1 MASIIR
7 TTKSNQN
14 MVLLLEVARIF
25 REMADLLKRNE
36 TERDLKNFY
45 GHMMALCL
53 LVTDHAKRVEA
64 VVSPDNALIHQ
75 LLDRFQSLTTAHI
88 LQMLSDLPI
97 YASHSRLWAL
107 KDYWNSSEKQSRN
120 AKLDLIRECLDFGS
134 SPEQRDELIEFLE
147 KRVDEFL
154 VLYPEDTS
162 KLPMDDCPPQRKRS
176 EPSYA
181 VWAAAQALYEAL
193 VASICSC
200 DPTHKYGARLRL
212 GTYQKPD
219 LDKDFN
225 FDMFLALEQFWQEV
239 HIRTV
244 RESKVKF
251 AHNNEM
257 EQAKTKEKLKSDRK
271 QVKRLCKPIEKIKKM
286 SSYRLQFMVENRQ
299 LWKLQSEES
308 MSLIDKSKPPI
319 SLEQFIKAQPPL
331 LTGKTKR
338 VLAVFLSY
346 TVLHLHG
353 TQWLQ
358 STWGSSSIIFFQ
370 TTSSTIPLKPFIQL
384 QLGQDHGCAS
394 VNASETVNVDKDG
407 NVDLS
412 SSDSDSDSDDPDELL
427 GRHPCPYLVTLA
439 TMLIEVY
446 MALPFQMLAKKY
458 GVNLLGNA
466 DDKSRY
472 LDILQVFRK
481 CESDIPENTQF
492 RLAVNNCLNP
502 NLWQDA
508 DNKSLDKQT
517 LRSVMYQEVVR
528 PLEDELKQ
536 AFSSICIEKLD
547 SNAGNLDIGRWGQ
560 TIQNQQTNGPSLL
573 RLPAESYGYP
583 NEFASLNQSQ
593 YVARNQQHVQ
603 PEMPAL
609 GHFAI
614 PGHRIAQNV
623 ERRIFRD
630 VDYAS
635 SKLFDDET
643 RPEDISDKA

>member
-1 MASIIR
+1 VTSPSILPPVLNFPVNPWKGEARATGQLGKMAPIVR
-7 TTKSNQN
+7 TTESNQN
-14 MVLLLEVARIF
+14 IALLLEVARIF
-25 REMADLLKRNE
+25 REMAHLLKRNE
-36 TERDLKNFY
+36 AERDLKNFY
-45 GHMMALCL
+45 SHMMTFCL
-53 LVTDHAKRVEA
+53 LVADHAKRVEA
-64 VVSPDNALIHQ
+64 VVSPDNTLIHQ

-107 KDYWNSSEKQSRN
+107 KYYWNSTEKQSQD

-147 KRVDEFL
+147 KWVEEIL

-162 KLPMDDCPPQRKRS
+162 KWPMDDCAPQRKRM

-193 VASICSC
+193 VASICTC
-200 DPTHKYGARLRL
+200 NPTHKYSARLCL

-219 LDKDFN
+219 LDEDFN

-239 HIRTV
+239 HIHTV
-244 RESKVKF
+244 RVRKPKVKF
-251 AHNNEM
+251 AHDEM
-257 EQAKTKEKLKSDRK
+257 EQAKTKEEPKSK
-271 QVKRLCKPIEKIKKM
+271 VKRLCKPIEKIKKM

-308 MSLIDKSKPPI
+308 KSPIDKLKPPI
-319 SLEQFIKAQPPL
+319 SLEQFIKGQPSS

-338 VLAVFLSY
+338 VLAVLLSY

-353 TQWLQ
+353 TLWLQ
-358 STWGSSSIIFFQ
+358 STLGSSSIIFFQ

-384 QLGQDHGCAS
+384 RLVQDHGCAS
-394 VNASETVNVDKDG
+394 MNGSETVNNKDG
-407 NVDLS
+407 DVDPS
-412 SSDSDSDSDDPDELL
+412 GSDSDSDDPDDLL
-427 GRHPCPYLVTLA
+427 GRHLCPYLVALA

-446 MALPFQMLAKKY
+446 LASPFQMLAKKY
-458 GVNLLGNA
+458 GVNLSGSA

-481 CESDIPENTQF
+481 CEPDIPENSRF

-502 NLWQDA
+502 SLWEDA
-508 DNKSLDKQT
+508 DSQSLDKQT

-528 PLEDELKQ
+528 PLEDELNQ
-536 AFSSICIEKLD
+536 AFSYISIEELD
-547 SNAGNLDIGRWGQ
+547 SIAQTLDFGSWGQ
-560 TIQNQQTNGPSLL
+560 TIQNQQTNGPPLMH
-573 RLPAESYGYP
+573 LPAESHGYP
-583 NEFASLNQSQ
+583 NE
-593 YVARNQQHVQ
+593 
-603 PEMPAL
+603 
-609 GHFAI
+609 
-614 PGHRIAQNV
+614 NV
-623 ERRIFRD
+623 ERRMFRD

-635 SKLFDDET
+635 SKFFDDET